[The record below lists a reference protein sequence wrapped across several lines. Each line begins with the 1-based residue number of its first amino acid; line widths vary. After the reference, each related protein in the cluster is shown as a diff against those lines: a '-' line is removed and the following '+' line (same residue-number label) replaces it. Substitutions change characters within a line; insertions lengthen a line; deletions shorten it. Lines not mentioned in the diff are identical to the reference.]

1 MHYEYIV
8 LRFPLWH
15 INIIWYNGSDFY
27 LFLWTTGLLRCV
39 PVEIVPVVIA
49 EHIKTRKYI

>member
-15 INIIWYNGSDFY
+15 IIWYNGSDFY
-27 LFLWTTGLLRCV
+27 LFLWTTGLLRCA
-39 PVEIVPVVIA
+39 PVEIVSVVIA
-49 EHIKTRKYI
+49 EHKKQTN